1 MQNVHK
7 TAGKKAVGKK
17 TVFKMSVEQTPRL
30 PLIVL
35 LGATAVG
42 KTALSL
48 ALCERLRG
56 EVVSADSRQI
66 YRGMD
71 VGTAKASAA
80 EQTAVPHHLLDLR
93 RPDEPLTLAQYQA
106 LAYAAIDDIHR
117 RGKVPFL
124 VGGTA
129 LYVRAVVEG
138 LRIPEVPPN
147 PELRAELEELLAEH
161 GRDALFARLQAVD
174 PAGAAAVDPQNPRRV
189 MRALEIFLTT
199 GQSKVDLEGRE
210 PPPYAI
216 LLLGLQRARAD
227 LHARIAARVEQML
240 EEGLVDEVRR
250 LLDAGYAPTLPAMTS
265 LGYREISAYLGGELS
280 LEAAVERIAIETNRY
295 VRHQETWFRRMP
307 DVQWFDPDDETTPQR
322 IFATIETF
330 LGQNP
335 PVQARSL

>member
-1 MQNVHK
+1 
-7 TAGKKAVGKK
+7 
-17 TVFKMSVEQTPRL
+17 MSEEQTPRL

-48 ALCERLRG
+48 ALCERFRG

-71 VGTAKASAA
+71 VGTAKASPA
-80 EQTAVPHHLLDLR
+80 EQAAAPHHLLDLR

-106 LAYAAIDDIHR
+106 LAYAVIDDIHR

-147 PELRAELEELLAEH
+147 PELRAELEELLAEQ
-161 GRDALFARLQAVD
+161 GREALFARLQTVD

-199 GQSKVDLEGRE
+199 GQSKVDLEGRD

-216 LLLGLQRARAD
+216 LLLGLQRERAD
-227 LHARIAARVEQML
+227 LHARIVARVEQML

-250 LLDAGYAPTLPAMTS
+250 LLGAGYAPTLPAMTS

-280 LEAAVERIAIETNRY
+280 LEEAVARIAIETNRY

-307 DVQWFDPDDETTPQR
+307 DVHWFDPDDETTSQR
-322 IFATIETF
+322 IFATIEVF

-335 PVQARSL
+335 PLLTSSL